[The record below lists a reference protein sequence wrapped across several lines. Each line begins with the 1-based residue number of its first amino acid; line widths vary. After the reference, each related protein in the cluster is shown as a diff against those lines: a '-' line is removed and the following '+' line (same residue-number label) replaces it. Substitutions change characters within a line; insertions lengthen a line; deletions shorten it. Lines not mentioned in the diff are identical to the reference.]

1 MDGKTMKLCL
11 GTVQFGMNYG
21 VQGNGQPHRE
31 KVFDMILY
39 AISHG
44 ISMFD
49 TASAYGV
56 AEEVLGEY
64 IRGYPETSQN
74 MRLVSK
80 LKPDA
85 FQGQPVGSWP
95 GIVENNAIES
105 LNKLGI
111 NRLEAYL
118 FHNAA
123 YIFNPEAVESM
134 SVILEKGLADKIG
147 VSIYTTDEAM
157 KALEY
162 SQIGA
167 IQIPYNVF
175 DRRLDRCGFF
185 KKALAQGVTV
195 YARSSLLQGLLMMDP
210 ENLPIRVSFAKKYLT
225 EYLSICQQF
234 EISPLNAAIGY
245 VTSKKGIDFVVF
257 GVDNIQQ
264 LSEYIEIEKLK
275 IPQKLIEAFDLAFGD
290 VEEKLVNPA
299 LWNK

>member
-1 MDGKTMKLCL
+1 MKLCL

-31 KVFDMILY
+31 NVYDMLSY
-39 AISHG
+39 AITHG
-44 ISMFD
+44 IAMFD
-49 TASAYGV
+49 TASAYGE
-56 AEEVLGEY
+56 AEQVLGEY
-64 IRGYPETSQN
+64 IRKYPEESPS

-80 LKPDA
+80 LRPDA
-85 FQGQPVGSWP
+85 FRDQPVSSWSA
-95 GIVENNAIES
+95 IVENDAIES
-105 LNKLGI
+105 LNRLGI
-111 NRLEAYL
+111 SKLEAYL

-123 YIFNPEAVESM
+123 YIFNPDAVESI
-134 SVILEKGLADKIG
+134 SVVIKKGLADKIG
-147 VSIYTTDEAM
+147 VSIYTPEEAM

-162 SQIGA
+162 AQIGA

-175 DRRLDRCGFF
+175 DRRLDKCGFF
-185 KKALAQGVTV
+185 EKALSQGVTV

-210 ENLPIRVSFAKKYLT
+210 ENLPERVIFAKKYLF
-225 EYLSICQQF
+225 EFLRLCKQF

-245 VTSKKGIDFVVF
+245 VSNKKGIDYVVF

-264 LSEYIEIEKLK
+264 LAEYIEIEGKK
-275 IPQKLIEAFDLAFGD
+275 TPQGLVEAFDAAFEE